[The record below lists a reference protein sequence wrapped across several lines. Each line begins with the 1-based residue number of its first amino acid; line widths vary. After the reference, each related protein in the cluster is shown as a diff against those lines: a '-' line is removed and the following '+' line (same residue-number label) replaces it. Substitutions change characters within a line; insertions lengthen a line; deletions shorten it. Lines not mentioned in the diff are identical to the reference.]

1 MLEKKSL
8 IFEVSL
14 VLGII
19 GTFLL
24 GGVFVLSKK
33 YHKSLDTESLPLKKT
48 LHLIEASLAN
58 QQSCINTFSK
68 VKISFTPQKF
78 NKIQSSN
85 DYTELSVGAK
95 ISNAVFLKEMT
106 LQQIYQENNQLTL
119 LFQMLFFDS
128 FENKPL
134 KYFKILRVEYESK
147 QKKMTSCVLGQ
158 TIIL

>member
-19 GTFLL
+19 GIFLL

-33 YHKSLDTESLPLKKT
+33 YHKSLDIESLPLKKT
-48 LHLIEASLAN
+48 LNLVEANLSN
-58 QQSCINTFSK
+58 QQACINTFSK
-68 VKISFTPQKF
+68 VKISPSPQKF

-85 DYTELSVGAK
+85 DYTELSVGSK

-106 LQQIYQENNQLTL
+106 LQQIYQENNQLTFL
-119 LFQMLFFDS
+119 LKILFFNS

-158 TIIL
+158 TLIL